1 MSEQWSG
8 MERNG
13 TIDLKRKTDQ
23 NKGSRNGE
31 GLFVQVRADEQRR
44 DVGVV
49 LLFVV
54 LEFLCQDREIVEL
67 FGQR

>member
-1 MSEQWSG
+1 
-8 MERNG
+8 MEWNG

-31 GLFVQVRADEQRR
+31 SLFVQVRADEQRR

-54 LEFLCQDREIVEL
+54 FEFLCQDREIVEL

>member
-1 MSEQWSG
+1 MEWNG
-8 MERNG
+8 M
-13 TIDLKRKTDQ
+13 IDSKRTTDQ

-31 GLFVQVRADEQRR
+31 SLLVQIRADEQRR

>member
-31 GLFVQVRADEQRR
+31 SLLVQIRADEQRC